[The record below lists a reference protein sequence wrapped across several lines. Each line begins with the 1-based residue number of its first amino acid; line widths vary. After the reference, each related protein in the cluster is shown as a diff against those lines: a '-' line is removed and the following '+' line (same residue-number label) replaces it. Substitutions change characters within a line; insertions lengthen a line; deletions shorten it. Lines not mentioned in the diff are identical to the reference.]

1 MRRGAVAGAAAG
13 SHDPR
18 RRMTGLRAGPVAE
31 NGEVFTRR
39 WVVDLI
45 LDLCGYTADRDL
57 ARLQVVEPACGA
69 GAFLG
74 PIVDRLIVSCERFD
88 RDLLDAREAIRAF
101 DLLPGAVEAS
111 RRLIEDRLVGRGADP
126 ADARRLAESWARQ
139 ADFLLTDVGDLE
151 ADHVIG
157 NPPYIRLENVPPDRN
172 AAYREACPAMRGRS
186 DIFVGFIERGLRML
200 RPGGALGFIVA
211 DRWMRNQYGAALR
224 KLVEGEFAV
233 EAVIEMHDVEAFE
246 EDVSA
251 YPAITLIRR
260 AEQRRALVAS
270 TTGEFGE
277 DGADTLRE
285 WAGRVSTERLEAPS
299 VRAAWLTGWPRAGGS
314 WPWGDPEHLALIA
327 ELEGRL
333 PPLQDPD
340 TETHVGIGLATGA
353 DDIYLTADPHLVEPE
368 RLLPMAMAKDLA
380 GGEVRWSGTYL
391 VNPWSDDGL
400 VDLGDWPRLGA
411 YLERHGDRVRM
422 RHTARKSPS
431 QWHRT
436 IDRVT
441 PGLLKRPKLLLP
453 EMKATAHPVLDEGR
467 LYPHH
472 NLYHIT
478 SAGWDLEVLGGLL
491 LSDLTNLFVGAY
503 CVKMRSGSYRFQA
516 QYLRRVRV
524 PRLDQVGAADRRALA
539 RAFRDRDVEAATAV
553 AFRLCGA
560 QSPSGASPG
569 AASI

>member
-1 MRRGAVAGAAAG
+1 MSAPGAAQ
-13 SHDPR
+13 
-18 RRMTGLRAGPVAE
+18 TTLGLGGADSPVGRPAE

-74 PIVDRLIVSCERFD
+74 PIVDRLIASCERHD
-88 RDLLDAREAIRAF
+88 RDLLEARDAIRAF
-101 DLLPGAVEAS
+101 DLLPEAVEAS
-111 RRLIEDRLVGRGADP
+111 RRLIEDRLVGCGADP
-126 ADARRLAESWARQ
+126 ADARRLAASWARP
-139 ADFLLTDVGDLE
+139 ADFLLADLGDLE

-157 NPPYIRLENVPPDRN
+157 NPPYIRLENLPPGRN
-172 AAYREACPAMRGRS
+172 AAYRDACPTMRGRS
-186 DIFVGFIERGLRML
+186 DIFVGFIERGLRLL

-224 KLVEGEFAV
+224 KLVEEEFAV
-233 EAVIEMHDVEAFE
+233 EAVVEMHDVEAFE

-251 YPAITLIRR
+251 YPAITLIRK
-260 AEQRRALVAS
+260 AEQKRALVAS
-270 TTGEFGE
+270 TTSEFGK
-277 DGADTLRE
+277 DGADALRE
-285 WAGRVSTERLEAPS
+285 WAGRASSGRLEAPS
-299 VRAAWLTGWPRAGGS
+299 VRAAWLTGWPRGGGS
-314 WPWGDPEHLALIA
+314 WPWGDPERLALIA

-333 PPLQDPD
+333 PPLQDAD
-340 TETHVGIGLATGA
+340 TGTHVGVGLATGA
-353 DDIYLTADPHLVEPE
+353 DDIYLTADPDLVEPE

-380 GGEVRWSGTYL
+380 GGEIRWSGTYL

-411 YLERHGDRVRM
+411 FLESHGDRVRM

-431 QWHRT
+431 QWYRT
-436 IDRVT
+436 IDRVR
-441 PGLLKRPKLLLP
+441 PGLLERPKLLIP
-453 EMKATAHPVLDEGR
+453 DMKAAAHPVLDDGR

-472 NLYHIT
+472 NLYHVT
-478 SAGWDLEVLGGLL
+478 STGWDLEVLGGLL

-503 CVKMRSGSYRFQA
+503 CVKMRGGSYRFQA

-524 PRLDQVGAADRRALA
+524 PRLDDVGAADQRALA
-539 RAFRDRDVEAATAV
+539 RAFRDRDVGAATA
-553 AFRLCGA
+553 AALRSCGVPGRSSLT
-560 QSPSGASPG
+560 SP
-569 AASI
+569 